1 MYRLDVYDS
10 DAPCVCGGRV
20 HQDHA
25 PAPVLTW
32 DKQPVVSRS
41 YDLAQLANLNKGVS
55 IRLGSIAARK
65 SAQRKYAAA
74 VKDMLR
80 AIRTAI
86 ASDVITGYQ
95 NRNALVSDAM
105 TTDALA
111 DWFAIFNGM
120 RDRLLQTAIGR
131 VRTVIT
137 GESQQHTR
145 RWNAIVQSQINVN
158 LENVVRQEALNN
170 YLDAVALRTAGLITG
185 IYDDTVRQVA
195 TLTQQAVLNNLSV
208 NDLRKQIQARLG
220 ISSRRA
226 NNIARD
232 QVATLTSELN
242 HIRQE
247 QAGVLKYEWSTSGD
261 SRVRDLHEDFN
272 GKTYTWAKPPRDGH
286 PGTAINCRCVAI
298 GILEV

>member
-1 MYRLDVYDS
+1 VYRLDVYDS
-10 DAPCVCGGRV
+10 DVQCTCGGHV
-20 HQDHA
+20 HHDHK
-25 PAPVLTW
+25 PAPTLVW
-32 DKQPVVSRS
+32 DKQPVVARS
-41 YDLAQLANLNKGVS
+41 YDLARLANLNKGVR
-55 IRLGSIAARK
+55 IRLGSISARK
-65 SAQRKYAAA
+65 AAQRKYASA
-74 VKDMLR
+74 VKEMLR
-80 AIRTAI
+80 TIRAAI

-95 NRNALVSDAM
+95 NRDALVTDAM

-120 RDRLLQTAIGR
+120 RDRLVQAAIGR

-137 GESQQHTR
+137 GESVQHTR

-158 LENVVRQEALNN
+158 LDNVVRQEALNG

-185 IYDDTVRQVA
+185 IYDDTVRHVA
-195 TLTQQAVLNNLSV
+195 KITQKAVLNNLSV
-208 NDLRKQIQARLG
+208 NDLRKQIQDRLG
-220 ISSRRA
+220 ISTRRA

-247 QAGVLKYEWSTSGD
+247 QAGVTQYEWSTSGD
-261 SRVRDLHEDFN
+261 GRVRDLHEEFDGN
-272 GKTYTWAKPPRDGH
+272 VYTWARPPRDGH
-286 PGTAINCRCVAI
+286 PGVAINCRCVAI